1 MALATDAAVG
11 PLPAAPCAGFAI
23 AILRCGKSIAI
34 LAAAVRFGRIVR
46 RTGCASCCR
55 R

>member
-23 AILRCGKSIAI
+23 AILRCGNSIAI
-34 LAAAVRFGRIVR
+34 LAAAVLFSGP
-46 RTGCASCCR
+46 TGGSHLLRAL
-55 R
+55 